1 MTQSIPVQS
10 RSQSARAQSARAT
23 TAPTVR
29 EFRHRREMPLIVLA
43 AVLTVTAAIVFIAL
57 AAAGQDEPAWLSSA
71 VVMAIVAPALA
82 ALIFIRF
89 SYWRTISNAVEV
101 TPKQFPEVPAIF
113 TDLAGQMG
121 MTPDGAGMAKQPRL
135 YVVNG
140 MGEMNAYA
148 TKCRVRRGYVVIN
161 SDLLDVAYFHGHFDT
176 LRFVL
181 AHELG
186 HIKCGHVDIKRMI
199 LIPVSTLLL
208 LRQSVSRAQ
217 EYTADRVGSFYAPEG
232 ALGLM
237 ALFAGKHIGEHV
249 DRDAYFESVAAHQD
263 GFWLK
268 LANFRADHAV
278 GFRRMVALR
287 RVQTDG
293 WDVHG
298 QML

>member
-1 MTQSIPVQS
+1 MTQSIPLQS
-10 RSQSARAQSARAT
+10 RPQVSRPI

-29 EFRHRREMPLIVLA
+29 EFRHRREMPLLVLA
-43 AVLTVTAAIVFIAL
+43 AALTVIAAVVVVAL
-57 AAAGQDEPAWLSSA
+57 AAAGQGEPAWLSSA
-71 VVMAIVAPALA
+71 VVMAVVAPALA
-82 ALIFIRF
+82 ALVFIRF
-89 SYWRTISNAVEV
+89 GYWRTISNAVEV
-101 TPKQFPEVPAIF
+101 TPKQFPEVYAIF
-113 TDLAGQMG
+113 TDLAGRMG
-121 MTPDGAGMAKQPRL
+121 LTPDGVGMAKQPRL

-186 HIKCGHVDIKRMI
+186 HITCGHVDIKRSI

-208 LRQSVSRAQ
+208 LRKSVSRAQ

-237 ALFAGKHIGEHV
+237 SLFAGKHIGEHV
-249 DRDAYFESVAAHQD
+249 DQDAYFESVAAHQD

-268 LANFRADHAV
+268 LANFWADHAV